1 MNWYSEIIE
10 QKKIFFQHRILYPE
24 KLSLSNKGKKDF
36 LRQIAKKNSIPP
48 ILQEIRT
55 VCLAKVKNIR

>member
-10 QKKIFFQHRILYPE
+10 QKKIFQHRILYPE

-36 LRQIAKKNSIPP
+36 LRQIAKKIQFHLSYKKYGQFVW
-48 ILQEIRT
+48 L
-55 VCLAKVKNIR
+55 K